1 MFKNQSLQIQLTIQ
15 CAQLNAGDSKGC
27 VGNDQHIVVFFQ
39 QYACDVHLLP
49 MASLVPKIN
58 ESNIFCSTEVSQR
71 CIISLK
77 LLPGSWLFC
86 KLGPGGLVAGPTTN
100 SDTWARYQWQ
110 FKAVS
115 KIYIKKTFRIVC
127 HKNDQNTD
135 CGFHV
140 LSHLFDLFLL
150 LCLLVVGGF
159 SFPLLLIFSDAQT
172 SLFSPNSDTNPLT
185 DSLSFDGARV
195 QSCLVTLVSLA
206 TMANLLSLLDLKVR
220 LDINVGTKSEDP
232 LCCGSPLP

>member
-58 ESNIFCSTEVSQR
+58 ESNIFCSTKISQR

-115 KIYIKKTFRIVC
+115 KIYIKKKHFKLFVIKTTKTLIVAFMFSLIYSTYFC
-127 HKNDQNTD
+127 
-135 CGFHV
+135 
-140 LSHLFDLFLL
+140 SSAFLL
-150 LCLLVVGGF
+150 LGFLLP
-159 SFPLLLIFSDAQT
+159 SASDIFRC
-172 SLFSPNSDTNPLT
+172 TNI
-185 DSLSFDGARV
+185 
-195 QSCLVTLVSLA
+195 SCLPQPTDKLAQFWWSTSTVLSGHIGQFGHHGESLK
-206 TMANLLSLLDLKVR
+206 SVR
-220 LDINVGTKSEDP
+220 FEGQIRY
-232 LCCGSPLP
+232 

>member
-1 MFKNQSLQIQLTIQ
+1 MLGIPRAVLAMTSILLF
-15 CAQLNAGDSKGC
+15 
-27 VGNDQHIVVFFQ
+27 FFQ

-58 ESNIFCSTEVSQR
+58 ESKFFCSTEVSQR

-140 LSHLFDLFLL
+140 LSHLFCSSAFLL
-150 LCLLVVGGF
+150 LGFLLPPA
-159 SFPLLLIFSDAQT
+159 SDIFRC
-172 SLFSPNSDTNPLT
+172 TNI
-185 DSLSFDGARV
+185 
-195 QSCLVTLVSLA
+195 SCLPTDELA
-206 TMANLLSLLDLKVR
+206 QF
-220 LDINVGTKSEDP
+220 
-232 LCCGSPLP
+232 

>member
-1 MFKNQSLQIQLTIQ
+1 
-15 CAQLNAGDSKGC
+15 
-27 VGNDQHIVVFFQ
+27 
-39 QYACDVHLLP
+39 

-115 KIYIKKTFRIVC
+115 KIYTYKKKTFKIVR

-140 LSHLFDLFLL
+140 LSHLFDLFCSSAFLL
-150 LCLLVVGGF
+150 LGFLLPSASDIF
-159 SFPLLLIFSDAQT
+159 RCTNISFLPQLRHQPTDELAQ
-172 SLFSPNSDTNPLT
+172 F
-185 DSLSFDGARV
+185 
-195 QSCLVTLVSLA
+195 
-206 TMANLLSLLDLKVR
+206 
-220 LDINVGTKSEDP
+220 
-232 LCCGSPLP
+232 